1 MNCDE
6 SKCQILVEPP
16 ETPSP
21 NLPPPSRQQPI
32 APPVTTTSTT
42 TTSKPPIRTDTQ
54 GNEKGPSQSE
64 LAYYASRL
72 TDANINAQKGPPD
85 AMSYY
90 PEQFQYM
97 QAQGTPGL
105 RGPPG
110 PAGPAGPAGQP
121 GLQGKIK
128 FK

>member
-1 MNCDE
+1 M
-6 SKCQILVEPP
+6 EPP
-16 ETPSP
+16 EIPSV
-21 NLPPPSRQQPI
+21 NVPPPRQPVTQPPP
-32 APPVTTTSTT
+32 PPVTTTTT
-42 TTSKPPIRTDTQ
+42 TAKTPIVRTDTQ
-54 GNEKGPSQSE
+54 GSEKGPSTPD

-72 TDANINAQKGPPD
+72 TDANINSQKGPPD

-110 PAGPAGPAGQP
+110 IFAYSFSIYERSSLA
-121 GLQGKIK
+121 I
-128 FK
+128 